1 MNELERTAK
10 ERILIIDGAMGTEI
24 QKFELSE
31 DDFRGKDLLDS
42 KFDQKGNNDILSIT
56 QPDLIRDIHK
66 SYCDAGADII
76 ETNTFSSNSISQ
88 ADYGNEKLVYE
99 MNRKSAMI
107 AKNVSKE
114 YFEKNGKQI
123 FVAGALGPTNKT
135 ASMSPDVQNPSFRA
149 VTFDD
154 LVTSYAEAAEG
165 LLVGGADIILIETI
179 FDTLNAK
186 AAIYA
191 VQKTYQK
198 LKTHKPLMLSG
209 TITDLSGRTLSGQ
222 TVEAFWNSIKYAK
235 PFSVGLNCALG
246 ASQMR
251 SHLLELSNLSD
262 TLISAYPNAGLP
274 NELGQYDE
282 MPHETA
288 HIIEEFAK
296 DGMLNIVGGCCGTSP
311 EHIEHIAD
319 VTRGIKPR
327 IPSQQKPILRVSGLE
342 AFNKESNINFINIG
356 ERTNVTGSAK
366 FKRLI
371 QENNFDEAIKVA
383 KEQIDNGA
391 QLIDINMDEGL
402 LDSEKVMVE
411 FLNLLASE
419 PDVAKVPIVIDSSKW
434 SVIEAGLK
442 CIQGKSI
449 VNSISLKEGQDE
461 FIDIATKIKLYGA
474 AVVVMAFDENGQ
486 AETTEQKFDILKRA
500 YDILIN
506 VVGFEPQDIIFDPN
520 IFAVATGIEEHNA
533 YGQSFID
540 ACKLL
545 KKNMPLSSISGGVSN
560 LSFSFRGNN
569 VVREAMHSVFLYH
582 AIRAGMDMGI
592 VNAGQLAIY
601 DDIDPELRDLCEN
614 VILNKS
620 ASATEELLQKSIE
633 FQNETTEKQSKKIE
647 WRNTNIEDRLSYSLI
662 NGINDYI
669 EEDVEAAR
677 LQIGEPLA
685 VIEGPLMKGMNVV
698 GDLFGEGKMFL
709 PQVVKSARVMK
720 QAVSYLLPYMEEDSE
735 IASKKTAKIVL
746 ATVKGDVHDI
756 GKNIV
761 GIVLQ
766 CNNFEVL
773 DLGVMVPAEKI
784 IKTAIDEKAD
794 AIGLSGLITP
804 SLDEMCHVA
813 SEIKKHNL
821 DIPILIGGATTSKA
835 HTALKI
841 SPSYDNKSTIHVLDA
856 SKAASILSDLSSK
869 DRKKILLNKL
879 NNEYEEIRKQ
889 YSSNNKQRGLDKL
902 TDARTNKL
910 KIDWEK
916 ISVKKPS
923 YLGVR
928 EYIGTNLVELRNYI
942 DWTPFFQT
950 WEIRGVYPRIF
961 EDPNIGPTAKN
972 LFDDANILI
981 GEIIKKKLI
990 QSKAVIG
997 FWPAKSLNEDIF
1009 VFDPKTDKKIDTLHS
1024 IRQQIARR
1032 NERANLCLA
1041 DFIAPQESKCDDY
1054 IGLFAVSIDFN
1065 EEEVNKNLNL
1075 LDDDY
1080 KSILFKSV
1088 CDRFAEASA
1097 EFFHEKVR
1105 KQLWGY
1111 DPNEDLSYDDLIN
1124 EKYRGIRPAPGYPAQ
1139 PDHSEKI
1146 TILRLLDAENRINM
1160 KLTESC
1166 AIIPASSVCGIYF
1179 SNPESRYFGVGKIT
1193 NDQALD
1199 YAHRK
1204 NWTED
1209 ELNHW
1214 LKIISPD

>member
-1 MNELERTAK
+1 MSELERIAK
-10 ERILIIDGAMGTEI
+10 ERIVIIDGAMGTEI

-31 DDFRGKDLLDS
+31 SDFRGKDLLDS
-42 KFDQKGNNDILSIT
+42 QFDQKGNNDILSIT
-56 QPDLIRDIHK
+56 QPELIRDIHR
-66 SYCDAGADII
+66 SYCIAGADII

-107 AKNVSKE
+107 AKNVSKD
-114 YFEKNGKQI
+114 YYKEKGKQI

-135 ASMSPDVQNPSFRA
+135 ASMSPDVQNPSFRG

-154 LVTSYAEAAEG
+154 LVTSYSEATEG
-165 LLVGGADIILIETI
+165 LIVGGADIILIETI

-222 TVEAFWNSIKYAK
+222 TVEAFWNSIRYAK

-311 EHIEHIAD
+311 EHIEHIANI
-319 VTRGIKPR
+319 TRGIKPR
-327 IPSQQKPILRVSGLE
+327 KPSQQKPILRLSGLE

-366 FKRLI
+366 FKKLI

-402 LDSEKVMVE
+402 LDSEKVMEE

-442 CIQGKSI
+442 CVQGKSI
-449 VNSISLKEGQDE
+449 VNSISLKEGEDE
-461 FIDIATKIKLYGA
+461 FIDVAQKIKLYGA
-474 AVVVMAFDENGQ
+474 AVVVMAFDESGQ
-486 AETTEQKFDILKRA
+486 AESTQKKFEILKRA

-506 VVGFEPQDIIFDPN
+506 IVGFDPQDIIFDPN

-540 ACKLL
+540 ACKIL
-545 KKNMPLSSISGGVSN
+545 KQNMPLSSISGGVSN

-601 DDIDPELRDLCEN
+601 DDIEPELRDLCES

-620 ASATEELLQKSIE
+620 GSATEELLQKSIE
-633 FQNETTEKQSKKIE
+633 FQNQTTGKQAKNIE
-647 WRNTNIEDRLSYSLI
+647 WRNVDIEQRLSYSLI

-669 EEDVEAAR
+669 EEDVEEAR
-677 LQIGEPLA
+677 LVIGEPLA

-720 QAVSYLLPYMEEDSE
+720 QAVSYLLPYMEENSE
-735 IASKKTAKIVL
+735 IASKKTAKILL

-784 IKTAIDEKAD
+784 IRTAIDEKAD

-821 DIPILIGGATTSKA
+821 NIPILIGGATTSKA

-856 SKAASILSDLSSK
+856 SKAASIMSDLSSK
-869 DRKKILLNKL
+869 DRKDTLLNKV
-879 NNEYEEIRKQ
+879 NDEYEEIRKQ
-889 YSSNNKQRGLDKL
+889 YSSNNKHRGLDKL
-902 TDARTNKL
+902 TDARSNKL

-916 ISVKKPS
+916 IRVKKPS

-928 EYIGTNLVELRNYI
+928 EYIGTNLSELRNYI

-961 EDPNIGPTAKN
+961 KDPNIGPTAKN
-972 LFDDANILI
+972 LFDDANVLI

-997 FWPAKSLNEDIF
+997 FWSAKSFNEDIF
-1009 VFDPKTDKKIDTLHS
+1009 LYDPRTNKNIDILHS
-1024 IRQQIARR
+1024 IRQQISRR
-1032 NERANLCLA
+1032 NDRANLCLA
-1041 DFIAPQESKCDDY
+1041 DFIAPQESTCDDY
-1054 IGLFAVSIDFN
+1054 IGLFAVSIDFD
-1065 EEEVNKNLNL
+1065 EEVVNKRLNL

-1080 KSILFKSV
+1080 KSILFKSI

-1111 DPNEDLSYDDLIN
+1111 NQNENLSYEDLIN
-1124 EKYRGIRPAPGYPAQ
+1124 EKYIGIRPAPGYPAQ

-1146 TILRLLDAENRINM
+1146 TILRLLDAENKINM

-1193 NDQALD
+1193 NDQAVD
-1199 YAHRK
+1199 YARRK

-1214 LKIISPD
+1214 LKIISTD

>member
-1 MNELERTAK
+1 MNELDRIAK

-31 DDFRGKDLLDS
+31 DDFRGQELLDS
-42 KFDQKGNNDILSIT
+42 KFDQRGNNDILSIT

-165 LLVGGADIILIETI
+165 LLVGGADILLIETI

-198 LKTHKPLMLSG
+198 LKTYKPLMLSG

-222 TVEAFWNSIKYAK
+222 TVEAFWNSIRYAK

-251 SHLLELSNLSD
+251 SHLQELSNLSD

-319 VTRGIKPR
+319 ITRGIKPR

-402 LDSEKVMVE
+402 LESEKVMVE

-449 VNSISLKEGQDE
+449 VNSISLKEGEDE
-461 FIDIATKIKLYGA
+461 FIDVATKIKLYGA
-474 AVVVMAFDENGQ
+474 AVVVMAFDESGQ

-500 YDILIN
+500 YDILVN

-601 DDIDPELRDLCEN
+601 DDIEPELRDLCES

-669 EEDVEAAR
+669 EEDVEQAR

-720 QAVSYLLPYMEEDSE
+720 QAVSYLLPYMEENSE

-856 SKAASILSDLSSK
+856 SKAASIMSDLSSE

-879 NNEYEEIRKQ
+879 NDEYEEIRKQ

-902 TDARTNKL
+902 TDAR
-910 KIDWEK
+910 
-916 ISVKKPS
+916 S
-923 YLGVR
+923 
-928 EYIGTNLVELRNYI
+928 
-942 DWTPFFQT
+942 
-950 WEIRGVYPRIF
+950 
-961 EDPNIGPTAKN
+961 
-972 LFDDANILI
+972 
-981 GEIIKKKLI
+981 
-990 QSKAVIG
+990 
-997 FWPAKSLNEDIF
+997 
-1009 VFDPKTDKKIDTLHS
+1009 
-1024 IRQQIARR
+1024 
-1032 NERANLCLA
+1032 
-1041 DFIAPQESKCDDY
+1041 
-1054 IGLFAVSIDFN
+1054 
-1065 EEEVNKNLNL
+1065 
-1075 LDDDY
+1075 
-1080 KSILFKSV
+1080 
-1088 CDRFAEASA
+1088 
-1097 EFFHEKVR
+1097 
-1105 KQLWGY
+1105 
-1111 DPNEDLSYDDLIN
+1111 
-1124 EKYRGIRPAPGYPAQ
+1124 
-1139 PDHSEKI
+1139 
-1146 TILRLLDAENRINM
+1146 NR
-1160 KLTESC
+1160 
-1166 AIIPASSVCGIYF
+1166 
-1179 SNPESRYFGVGKIT
+1179 
-1193 NDQALD
+1193 
-1199 YAHRK
+1199 
-1204 NWTED
+1204 
-1209 ELNHW
+1209 
-1214 LKIISPD
+1214 